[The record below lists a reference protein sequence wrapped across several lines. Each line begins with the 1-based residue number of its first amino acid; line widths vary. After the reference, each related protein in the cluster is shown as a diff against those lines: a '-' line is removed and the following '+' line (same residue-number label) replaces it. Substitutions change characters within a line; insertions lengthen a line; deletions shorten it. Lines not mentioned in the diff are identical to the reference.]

1 MIERFADPETER
13 RLDMSR
19 KTTETGKQGKK
30 GNWLLWN
37 PFDSIWTYIFAIVAF
52 ILLLIPIL
60 YVGMDGLALIHDIE
74 DILQK
79 GLKSFLHWE
88 KWLRRLVLAGGLL
101 LITGLIYRYIKS
113 RLHRT
118 VPSLCLSLSLSML
131 SASVFMRTNN
141 ILFFRDPYLT
151 DVTRADTTK
160 WVGYSLIITSVST
173 LIGEAAKNVW
183 YNAGGLESDKARA
196 SGHRF
201 KQQRR
206 VLLFHVHSVMY
217 WFGGIFIAVF
227 LFALVGFAEPKTN
240 STNATDATTAT
251 ALSTTVPPA
260 SDTTDS
266 GNSGDG
272 AGENSKAADP
282 ASTLFGSL
290 YMISAALGLLGFV
303 LSTTASD
310 EELLRAEKHYL
321 ISHAK
326 SIEHILKK
334 QIIGKRTYP
343 HYGKRWS
350 DYCQVFANFCC
361 SRSGIRSQS
370 FKREEV
376 FEEVRR
382 ILDNPDIVCKSK
394 AVADLILMQYSTQ
407 KMYVDGQYPDQERM
421 DIEGQFAEWIY
432 KYALGIQS
440 PLIDDSVVPCEKA
453 LWDAEQDEAYS
464 PLRVFRTAAE
474 CMFEYWMPEQY
485 RGNNTIEDGTQ
496 RTKSLWGRR
505 LSNIDR
511 DNDEI
516 TSVLVLQ
523 LLREVVTQNNDYQA
537 CSFQS
542 CPLAW
547 QCNRRRSKEDKK
559 PNCYLDGNKAKSEEL
574 CAYLLVYPYAILHHL
589 RQSNPELFFLSKEVE
604 KEELGASFEYRTS
617 ETAAVEHYYFELF
630 KRAINKIEQDG
641 DFAEIV
647 NRFRQYLIQYQA
659 NAHTR
664 SEKSEKQS
672 ETAELTSAIKQIV
685 ANRQEGEETPAAPE
699 EADDLM
705 LGPLLEQILNDG
717 EMFAGRNRF
726 EWTAEENQELLQ
738 APKYKLRLR
747 YGMTGIPKK
756 PDKNHPLY
764 KYRIRTWVHETVAR
778 IMFADITYKGSNRQ
792 GERE

>member
-1 MIERFADPETER
+1 
-13 RLDMSR
+13 MSS
-19 KTTETGKQGKK
+19 KNKDYKEKK
-30 GNWLLWN
+30 DNASWWFCRWVRTN
-37 PFDSIWTYIFAIVAF
+37 PFCSALTCGLALIAF
-52 ILLLIPIL
+52 MILLTPIL
-60 YVGMDGLALIHDIE
+60 YVWMDGLALIRGIE
-74 DILQK
+74 GSLQK
-79 GLKSFLHWE
+79 VLVRLSGLKRW
-88 KWLRRLVLAGGLL
+88 WRLLVTAGALTLL
-101 LITGLIYRYIKS
+101 TGLIYRYAKS
-113 RLHRT
+113 RFHRT
-118 VPSLCLSLSLSML
+118 VPSLCLSLSLPML
-131 SASVFMRTNN
+131 SASVFMRTNS
-141 ILFFRDPYLT
+141 IFLFREPYLT
-151 DVTRADTTK
+151 AITRLDATK
-160 WVGYSLIITSVST
+160 LVGYGLIITTVST
-173 LIGEAAKNVW
+173 VIGEAAKNVW

-196 SGHRF
+196 NGHRF
-201 KQQRR
+201 KKQRR
-206 VLLFHVHSVMY
+206 ILLFHVHNVMH
-217 WFGGIFIAVF
+217 WFIGIYIVVF
-227 LFALVGFAEPKTN
+227 LLALVGFAEPMTKKENDPNGN
-240 STNATDATTAT
+240 STNTTDVTASAAPTTTA
-251 ALSTTVPPA
+251 PPT
-260 SDTTDS
+260 SDTTES
-266 GNSGDG
+266 ENSGVSAQDG
-272 AGENSKAADP
+272 AGGKKDAADP

-290 YMISAALGLLGFV
+290 YMISAALGMLGFV

-310 EELLRAEKHYL
+310 GELLRAEKHYL
-321 ISHAK
+321 LSHAK
-326 SIEHILKK
+326 SMKKILKK
-334 QIIGKRTYP
+334 RKSCEQMDSC
-343 HYGKRWS
+343 YGKRWS

-440 PLIDDSVVPCEKA
+440 PLIDESVVLREKA

-464 PLRVFRTAAE
+464 PLRVYRTAAE
-474 CMFEYWMPEQY
+474 CMFEYWMPEQC
-485 RGNNTIEDGTQ
+485 RSNSAIEDGTQ

-523 LLREVVTQNNDYQA
+523 MLREVVTQNNDYQA

-574 CAYLLVYPYAILHHL
+574 CAYLLVFPYAILHHL
-589 RQSNPELFFLSKEVE
+589 RESNPELFFLSKEVE

-617 ETAAVEHYYFELF
+617 EAAAVEHYYFELF

-659 NAHTR
+659 NAQTGAG
-664 SEKSEKQS
+664 KSEKKS
-672 ETAELTSAIKQIV
+672 EIDEQASATGQAD
-685 ANRQEGEETPAAPE
+685 ANRQKEE
-699 EADDLM
+699 EANDLM

-738 APKYKLRLR
+738 APEYKLRLR
-747 YGMTGIPKK
+747 YGMTGIHKR
-756 PDKNHPLY
+756 PDKDHPLY
-764 KYRIRTWVHETVAR
+764 KFKLKTWVHETVAR
-778 IMFADITYKGSNRQ
+778 IMFADITYKGKDSR
-792 GERE
+792 GEKE